1 MFCSL
6 IFFLVLFFCFFW
18 GGVVVAF
25 LKIPIKAQHSEI
37 IPLHPSSQGPG
48 PLALYSNGSGI
59 KLLDKI

>member
-6 IFFLVLFFCFFW
+6 IFFWFCFLFFW
-18 GGVVVAF
+18 GVLLLPFFKV
-25 LKIPIKAQHSEI
+25 PTNAQHSEI

-48 PLALYSNGSGI
+48 PLALYSKGSGI